1 MATDMGVD
9 VDIPAYDSIT
19 LGTIGIPVIQM
30 AEGYSTIASGG
41 YHRDSVAIT
50 KIEDRNGNVVYK
62 HKDKPKQVFSTAVA
76 DAAIDVMK
84 GVTQAGGTASVISQ
98 TLKVD
103 QPVAGKTG
111 TTENA
116 RDLWYCGITPQLSVA
131 VWCGYTTEGTVMVH
145 GASGH
150 PYNTTVPIYV
160 DFINSALSGVARAE
174 FPKAD
179 GTATYKSNSSWKFT
193 ATKYVSEKTDQYRSY
208 TNEQTNTNSNGYTD
222 TTTTTNSP
230 QNYGTNT
237 TGTTTTTQETGAGA
251 GAEGTGGTDA
261 AAGGETGDGTR

>member
-1 MATDMGVD
+1 
-9 VDIPAYDSIT
+9 
-19 LGTIGIPVIQM
+19 
-30 AEGYSTIASGG
+30 
-41 YHRDSVAIT
+41 AIT

-76 DAAIDVMK
+76 DAAIDVMR

-179 GTATYKSNSSWKFT
+179 GTVTYKANSSWKFT
-193 ATKYVSEKTDQYRSY
+193 ATKYVSEETNQYRSY
-208 TNEQTNTNSNGYTD
+208 TNTQTTNTNGYTD
-222 TTTTTNSP
+222 TTNTTTPTNST

-237 TGTTTTTQETGAGA
+237 TGTTTTTTTQETGAGA

-261 AAGGETGDGTR
+261 AAGGDAGDGTR